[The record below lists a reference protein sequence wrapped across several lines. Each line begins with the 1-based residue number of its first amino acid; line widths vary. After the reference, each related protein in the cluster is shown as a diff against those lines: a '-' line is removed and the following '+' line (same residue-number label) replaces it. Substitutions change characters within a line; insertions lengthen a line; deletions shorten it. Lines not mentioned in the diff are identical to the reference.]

1 MIQRRSLT
9 TPGLLAVAIAGAC
22 AAAACDGRQPSLT
35 EPSDTA
41 ASSSAASSRAPTSG
55 SGVVAELDFTRGVP
69 EEVSTPIFGGTPRR
83 SHLDLARVLRSL
95 DASPPKGLFVRLGS
109 ATIGLAGSQ
118 EIGARLGALRKRGI
132 PIICH
137 ADGYENSTL
146 LLAAS
151 GCSRIWVSPAG
162 GVDSVGLSAQLLY
175 GRSLLDRLHVAVDF
189 LQIGK
194 YKGAEEP
201 FTRDGPSPEARESL
215 LGTLRGM
222 RSAWLDGITQGRGKP
237 GLAEV
242 VEDGPFT
249 PDDALAKGLID
260 AVGYVDEARDDAKKL
275 AGVDTVAARFG
286 TAEGSASA
294 SRGLVGVLRSLG
306 GSSAAGVPH
315 VAVVPAIGPISMGGT
330 PSLPIGGG
338 SDGISER
345 DLGRLLARLTKE
357 TSVKAVVIRID
368 SPGGSALAS
377 DLLWKRLMEL
387 REKKPLVFSVGNM
400 AASGGYYMAST
411 GTKIVADPTSL
422 VGSIGVVGGKL
433 AIGKALEEF
442 GVHAETIPASPDPT
456 RANRSSY
463 LSPFTPWDGPT
474 REKVRAT
481 MTAIYEL
488 FLRRVAEGRKTTIAR
503 VAPFAEGRIFG
514 GVEAKELGMI
524 DELGGFEEALT
535 LAQKLGGL
543 PDDAPFEIT
552 SDGGGLFDLLA
563 TGDASANGSGDSK
576 AEAAARR
583 VAQEA
588 LLPEW
593 TGAMPTVA
601 AFVGS
606 MTPLLRG
613 ERTLTAL
620 PFGVVIK

>member
-1 MIQRRSLT
+1 VIRRRALT
-9 TPGLLAVAIAGAC
+9 TPGLLAAAIAGAC
-22 AAAACDGRQPSLT
+22 AASACEGRQPSTTT
-35 EPSDTA
+35 EPSDSPASTA
-41 ASSSAASSRAPTSG
+41 RASSSS

-69 EEVSTPIFGGTPRR
+69 EEVSTPIFGSTPRR

-109 ATIGLAGSQ
+109 ATVGLAGSQ
-118 EIGARLGALRKRGI
+118 EIGARLGVLRKRGL

-162 GVDSVGLSAQLLY
+162 GVDSVGLAAQLLY
-175 GRSLLDRLHVAVDF
+175 ARSLLDRLHVAVDF

-215 LGTLRGM
+215 LGALRGM

-237 GLAEV
+237 GLADV

-249 PDDALAKGLID
+249 PEDAVARGLID

-275 AGVDTVAARFG
+275 AGVEQIATRFG
-286 TAEGSASA
+286 SAEGSPST

-330 PSLPIGGG
+330 PSLPIGGS

-345 DLGRLLARLTKE
+345 DLGRLLTRLTKE

-411 GTKIVADPTSL
+411 ATKIVADPTSL
-422 VGSIGVVGGKL
+422 IGSIGVVGGKL
-433 AIGKALEEF
+433 AVGKALEEF

-463 LSPFTPWDGPT
+463 LSPFTPWDNPT

-503 VAPFAEGRIFG
+503 VAPFAEGRVFG
-514 GVEAKELGMI
+514 GVQAKELGMI

-552 SDGGGLFDLLA
+552 GDDGGGLFGLLE

-583 VAQEA
+583 ITQEA

-593 TGAMPTVA
+593 TGAMPAVS

-613 ERTLTAL
+613 ERTLAAL

>member
-1 MIQRRSLT
+1 VIRRRSRT
-9 TPGLLAVAIAGAC
+9 TLGLLAAAIAGAC
-22 AAAACDGRQPSLT
+22 AVAACDGRQPSST
-35 EPSDTA
+35 SSEPSDSA
-41 ASSSAASSRAPTSG
+41 ASPARASSSG
-55 SGVVAELDFTRGVP
+55 LIAELDFTRGVP
-69 EEVSTPIFGGTPRR
+69 EEVSTPLFGATPRR
-83 SHLDLARVLRSL
+83 SHLDLARVLRAL

-118 EIGARLGALRKRGI
+118 EIGDRLGALRKHGI
-132 PIICH
+132 PIVCH

-162 GVDSVGLSAQLLY
+162 GVDSVGLAAQLLY
-175 GRSLLDRLHVAVDF
+175 ARSLLDRLHVAVDF

-194 YKGAEEP
+194 FKGAEEP
-201 FTRDGPSPEARESL
+201 FTRDGPSPEARDSL
-215 LGTLRGM
+215 LGALRGM
-222 RSAWLDGITQGRGKP
+222 RTAWLDGITQGRGKP
-237 GLAEV
+237 GLADV

-249 PDDALAKGLID
+249 PEDAVSNGLID
-260 AVGYVDEARDDAKKL
+260 AVGYLDDARDDAKKL
-275 AGVDTVAARFG
+275 AGVDTIATRFG
-286 TAEGSASA
+286 SAEGSASP
-294 SRGLVGVLRSLG
+294 SRGLVGLLRSLG
-306 GSSAAGVPH
+306 GSSSAGVPH
-315 VAVVPAIGPISMGGT
+315 IAVIPAIGPISMGGT
-330 PSLPIGGG
+330 PSLPIGG
-338 SDGISER
+338 SSEGISER
-345 DLGRLLARLTKE
+345 ELGRLLVRLTKE

-411 GTKIVADPTSL
+411 ATKIVADPTSL
-422 VGSIGVVGGKL
+422 IGSIGVVGGKL
-433 AIGKALEEF
+433 AVGKALEEF
-442 GVHAETIPASPDPT
+442 GVHAETIAASPDPA

-463 LSPFTPWDGPT
+463 LSPFTPWDNPT

-481 MTAIYEL
+481 MTSVYEL
-488 FLRRVAEGRKTTIAR
+488 FLRRVAEGRKTTIAK
-503 VAPFAEGRIFG
+503 VAPFAEGRVFG
-514 GVEAKELGMI
+514 GVEAKERGMI

-552 SDGGGLFDLLA
+552 SDGGGLFGLLE

-576 AEAAARR
+576 AEGAARR

-593 TGAMPTVA
+593 TGAMPAVG

-606 MTPLLRG
+606 LSPLLRG
-613 ERTLTAL
+613 ERALAAL
-620 PFGVVIK
+620 PFGIVIK

>member
-1 MIQRRSLT
+1 MIRRRSRT
-9 TPGLLAVAIAGAC
+9 TPGLLTAAIVGVC
-22 AAAACDGRQPSLT
+22 AAAACDGRKPST
-35 EPSDTA
+35 PSPSD
-41 ASSSAASSRAPTSG
+41 SAASPASPAPASISG
-55 SGVVAELDFTRGVP
+55 LVAELDFTRGVP
-69 EEVSTPIFGGTPRR
+69 EEVSTPLFGAKPRR

-95 DASPPKGLFVRLGS
+95 DAAPAKGLFIRLGS

-162 GVDSVGLSAQLLY
+162 GVDSVGLAAQLLY
-175 GRSLLDRLHVAVDF
+175 ARSLLDRLHVAVDF
-189 LQIGK
+189 LQVGK

-215 LGTLRGM
+215 LGALRGM
-222 RSAWLDGITQGRGKP
+222 RAAWLDGITQGRGKP

-249 PDDALAKGLID
+249 PEDALANGLID
-260 AVGYVDEARDDAKKL
+260 AIGYVDDARDDAKKL
-275 AGVDTVAARFG
+275 AGTDQLVTRFG
-286 TAEGSASA
+286 SAEGSPSA

-306 GSSAAGVPH
+306 GSSATGAPH
-315 VAVVPAIGPISMGGT
+315 IAVIPAIGPISMGGT

-338 SDGISER
+338 SEGISER
-345 DLGRLLARLTKE
+345 ELGRLLVRLTKE

-411 GTKIVADPTSL
+411 ATKIIADPTSL
-422 VGSIGVVGGKL
+422 IGSIGVVGGKL
-433 AIGKALEEF
+433 AVGKTLEEF
-442 GVHAETIPASPDPT
+442 GVHAETIPASPDPS
-456 RANRSSY
+456 RAARSSY
-463 LSPFTPWDGPT
+463 MSPFTPWDSPT

-481 MTAIYEL
+481 MTSIYDL
-488 FLRRVAEGRKTTIAR
+488 FLRRVAEGRKTTVAK
-503 VAPFAEGRIFG
+503 VAPFAEGRVFG
-514 GVEAKELGMI
+514 GVEAKQLGMI

-552 SDGGGLFDLLA
+552 SDGGGLFDFLE

-576 AEAAARR
+576 AEGAARR
-583 VAQEA
+583 VAQDA

-593 TGAMPTVA
+593 TGAMPAVG

-606 MTPLLRG
+606 LSPLLRG
-613 ERTLTAL
+613 ERALTAL
-620 PFGVVIK
+620 PFGIIIK

>member
-1 MIQRRSLT
+1 MIRRRSLT
-9 TPGLLAVAIAGAC
+9 TPGLVAAALAGAC
-22 AAAACDGRQPSLT
+22 AAAACDGRSPSSI
-35 EPSDTA
+35 EANDTGA
-41 ASSSAASSRAPTSG
+41 ASSASPARAPASS

-69 EEVSTPIFGGTPRR
+69 EEVSTPLFGATPRR

-95 DASPPKGLFVRLGS
+95 DASPSRGLFVRLGS
-109 ATIGLAGSQ
+109 ATVGLAGSQ

-132 PIICH
+132 PIVCH

-162 GVDSVGLSAQLLY
+162 GVDSVGIAAQLLY
-175 GRSLLDRLHVAVDF
+175 ARSLLDRLHVAVDF

-215 LGTLRGM
+215 VGALRGM
-222 RSAWLDGITQGRGKP
+222 RTAWLDGITQGRGKP
-237 GLAEV
+237 GLADV

-249 PDDALAKGLID
+249 PEDALAKGLID

-275 AGVDTVAARFG
+275 AGVDQVATRFG
-286 TAEGSASA
+286 NAEGSASA
-294 SRGLVGVLRSLG
+294 SHGLVGVLRSLG

-315 VAVVPAIGPISMGGT
+315 IAVIPAIGPISMGGT
-330 PSLPIGGG
+330 PSLPIGG
-338 SDGISER
+338 SSEGISER
-345 DLGRLLARLTKE
+345 DLGRVLVRLAKE
-357 TSVKAVVIRID
+357 PSVKAVVIRID

-411 GTKIVADPTSL
+411 ATKIVADPTSL

-433 AIGKALEEF
+433 AVGKALEEF

-463 LSPFTPWDGPT
+463 LSPFTPWDSPT

-481 MTAIYEL
+481 MTSVYDL
-488 FLRRVAEGRKTTIAR
+488 FLRRVAEGRKITVAR
-503 VAPFAEGRIFG
+503 VATFAEGRVFG
-514 GVEAKELGMI
+514 GVEAKQLGMI
-524 DELGGFEEALT
+524 DELGGFEESLA
-535 LAQKLGGL
+535 LAQKLAGL

-552 SDGGGLFDLLA
+552 SDGGGLFDLLE
-563 TGDASANGSGDSK
+563 TGDASANGSGESK
-576 AEAAARR
+576 AESAARR

-588 LLPEW
+588 IVPEW
-593 TGAMPTVA
+593 TGAMPA
-601 AFVGS
+601 IGIFLGS

-613 ERTLTAL
+613 ERALAAL

>member
-1 MIQRRSLT
+1 MIRRRSLT
-9 TPGLLAVAIAGAC
+9 TLGLLAAAIVGAC
-22 AAAACDGRQPSLT
+22 AAAACDGRQPSST
-35 EPSDTA
+35 EPNEGA
-41 ASSSAASSRAPTSG
+41 ASSSAAPTRAGTSG
-55 SGVVAELDFTRGVP
+55 AGVVAELDFTRGVP

-95 DASPPKGLFVRLGS
+95 DAAPPKGLFVRLGS
-109 ATIGLAGSQ
+109 STIGLAGSQ

-132 PIICH
+132 PVVCH

-162 GVDSVGLSAQLLY
+162 GVDSVGLAAQLLY

-215 LGTLRGM
+215 LGALRGM
-222 RSAWLDGITQGRGKP
+222 RRAWLDGITQGRGKP
-237 GLAEV
+237 GLADV
-242 VEDGPFT
+242 IEDGPFT
-249 PDDALAKGLID
+249 PDDALEKGLLD
-260 AVGYVDEARDDAKKL
+260 AIGYVDEARDDAKKL
-275 AGVDTVAARFG
+275 AGADQIVTRFG
-286 TAEGSASA
+286 SAEGSASA

-306 GSSAAGVPH
+306 GTSAAGVPH
-315 VAVVPAIGPISMGGT
+315 IAVIPAIGPISMGGT

-338 SDGISER
+338 GDGISER
-345 DLGRLLARLTKE
+345 DLGRVLVRLAKE
-357 TSVKAVVIRID
+357 SSVKAVVIRID

-411 GTKIVADPTSL
+411 ATKIVADPTSL
-422 VGSIGVVGGKL
+422 IGSIGVVGGKL

-456 RANRSSY
+456 RAARSSY
-463 LSPFTPWDGPT
+463 LSPFTPWDNPT

-488 FLRRVAEGRKTTIAR
+488 FLRRVAEGRKTTVAK

-524 DELGGFEEALT
+524 DQLGGFDDALT

-552 SDGGGLFDLLA
+552 GDGGGLFDLLE
-563 TGDASANGSGDSK
+563 TGDASSNGSGDSK
-576 AEAAARR
+576 AEAAAHRL
-583 VAQEA
+583 AQDA

-593 TGAMPTVA
+593 TGAMPAVS

-606 MTPLLRG
+606 LSPLLRG

>member
-1 MIQRRSLT
+1 VIRRRSRT
-9 TPGLLAVAIAGAC
+9 TLGLLAAAIAGAC
-22 AAAACDGRQPSLT
+22 AVAACDGRQPSST
-35 EPSDTA
+35 SSEPSDSA
-41 ASSSAASSRAPTSG
+41 ASPARASSSG
-55 SGVVAELDFTRGVP
+55 LIAELDFTRGVP
-69 EEVSTPIFGGTPRR
+69 EEVSTPLFGATPRR
-83 SHLDLARVLRSL
+83 SHLDLARVLRAL

-118 EIGARLGALRKRGI
+118 EIGARLGALRKHGI
-132 PIICH
+132 PIVCH

-162 GVDSVGLSAQLLY
+162 GVDSVGLAAQLLY
-175 GRSLLDRLHVAVDF
+175 ARSLLDRLHVAVDF

-194 YKGAEEP
+194 FKGAEEP
-201 FTRDGPSPEARESL
+201 FTRDGPSPEARDSL
-215 LGTLRGM
+215 LGALRGM
-222 RSAWLDGITQGRGKP
+222 RTAWLDGITQGRGKP
-237 GLAEV
+237 GLADV

-249 PDDALAKGLID
+249 PEDAVSNGLID
-260 AVGYVDEARDDAKKL
+260 AVGYLDDARDDAKKL
-275 AGVDTVAARFG
+275 AGVDTIATRFG
-286 TAEGSASA
+286 SAEGSASP
-294 SRGLVGVLRSLG
+294 SRGLVGLLRSLG
-306 GSSAAGVPH
+306 GSSSAGVPH
-315 VAVVPAIGPISMGGT
+315 IAVIPAIGPISMGGT
-330 PSLPIGGG
+330 PSLPIGG
-338 SDGISER
+338 SSEGISER
-345 DLGRLLARLTKE
+345 ELGRLLVRLTKE

-411 GTKIVADPTSL
+411 ATKIVADPTSL
-422 VGSIGVVGGKL
+422 IGSIGVVGGKL
-433 AIGKALEEF
+433 AVGKALEEF
-442 GVHAETIPASPDPT
+442 GVHAETIAASPDPA

-463 LSPFTPWDGPT
+463 LSPFTPWDNPT

-481 MTAIYEL
+481 MTSVYEL
-488 FLRRVAEGRKTTIAR
+488 FLRRVAEGRKTTIAK
-503 VAPFAEGRIFG
+503 VAPFAEGRVFG
-514 GVEAKELGMI
+514 GVEAKERGMI

-552 SDGGGLFDLLA
+552 SDGGGLFGLLE

-576 AEAAARR
+576 AEGAARR

-593 TGAMPTVA
+593 TGAMPAVG

-606 MTPLLRG
+606 LSPLLRG
-613 ERTLTAL
+613 ERALAAL
-620 PFGVVIK
+620 PFGIVIK